1 MVGVPADEAIPV
13 RGTVLVTGAAGF
25 VGSRVVRRLS
35 ADGRFYVVATDIA
48 AGEDSDA
55 LGALPA
61 VRFETA
67 DLRDEHAIEGLTEGV
82 THVVHLAALRSKA
95 SQGGLRAGLDV
106 NVGSTYCLL
115 MQAAKRGMTGFVY
128 GSSHLVYGA
137 FPDRNQWF
145 SESDAA
151 VRSGLSLYAAAKVA
165 SEAFV
170 RAFAEE
176 FGFANLSLRFGGIYG
191 PNSAPGSNSY
201 TMLDVLDAI
210 DRNDVPVVTWSR
222 DTKQALIYVEDVARA
237 VVRALDFP
245 ISGTA
250 VNVVDKPRRCEEIY
264 STLVRLYGA
273 DPERLVWADRQRYQN
288 VRGDLLVEGL
298 GCPSV
303 TTLDVGLASIIEWH
317 RSGATR

>member
-1 MVGVPADEAIPV
+1 
-13 RGTVLVTGAAGF
+13 VLVTGASGF

-35 ADGRFYVVATDIA
+35 DEAQFDVVATDIA
-48 AGEDSDA
+48 SGEQSEA
-55 LGALPA
+55 LATLPG
-61 VRFETA
+61 VRFEAA
-67 DLRDEHAIEGLTEGV
+67 DLRDEDAIERLTEGV

-95 SQGGLRAGLDV
+95 SQGGPRAGLDV

-137 FPDRNQWF
+137 FPDKDQWF
-145 SESDAA
+145 SEPDAA
-151 VRSGLSLYAAAKVA
+151 VRTGLSLYAAAKVA
-165 SEAFV
+165 SEAFL
-170 RAFAEE
+170 RAFADE

-222 DTKQALIYVEDVARA
+222 DTRQALIYVEDVARS

-250 VNVVDKPRRCEEIY
+250 VNVVDTPRSCEEIY

-273 DPERLVWADRQRYQN
+273 DPERLVWADRQRFQN

-298 GCPSV
+298 GCPPA
-303 TTLDVGLASIIEWH
+303 TPLEAGLASIIEWH
-317 RSGATR
+317 RSGAAR